1 MTISK
6 WAKNHKKC
14 LNWLVWAFFHIQ
26 NWVGLILIGNNI
38 INDRYQNG
46 QKIIKKM
53 LELVGVGFFHIQ
65 NKVGLIENVES
76 GSFPISPYFNLLDN
90 HVM

>member
-46 QKIIKKM
+46 QKIIKKC
-53 LELVGVGFFHIQ
+53 LNWLVWVFFTFKIRL
-65 NKVGLIENVES
+65 G
-76 GSFPISPYFNLLDN
+76 
-90 HVM
+90 